1 MSETNLNHDGLKQ
14 FFDVLPAV
22 VRERIE
28 RDDGC
33 EGLIEVVLDYGR
45 PAEAR
50 YRDRTER
57 MEDVIVTEHDIEF
70 TIRQIG
76 DFGSDNRAGIER
88 TLHRI
93 SCMRNRHN
101 KVVGLTCRVGRAV
114 EGTIDII
121 DDIVRAGQ
129 SILLLGRPGVE
140 IGRAHV

>member
-1 MSETNLNHDGLKQ
+1 MCSSIRTLSENTLHHDGMRQ
-14 FFDVLPAV
+14 FLDVLPAV

-28 RDDGC
+28 RESGTDS
-33 EGLIEVVLDYGR
+33 LIEVVLDYGR

-57 MEDVIVTEHDIEF
+57 MDDVMVTEHDLEF
-70 TIRQIG
+70 VVRQIG
-76 DFGSDNRAGIER
+76 EFGSDNRAGIER

-101 KVVGLTCRVGRAV
+101 KVVGLTCRVGRAL

-121 DDIVRAGQ
+121 DDIVRSGQ
-129 SILLLGRPGVE
+129 SGSRS
-140 IGRAHV
+140 